1 MLKQRVLT
9 ALAMLIVIL
18 PVMLAQP
25 VLPFFILA
33 AVLLAC
39 AAWEW
44 ARLNGAS
51 PVGAVGMGIAFFV
64 ACCVVLAYERLD
76 FLTPVMWWVAVAL
89 WVVLA
94 TWLLRAGLHQWGL
107 LPATVRC
114 GIGFVLL
121 MLAWVA
127 VCNARALGVNF
138 LLSTLALV
146 FAADIG
152 AYFAG
157 KALGT
162 KIFKKRLAPSISP
175 GKSREGALGG
185 LLLCFL
191 LGWSWSRFDGPTP
204 LSPSLFS
211 DVFQKGWW
219 VGFLCLVALVAL
231 SVVGDLVESLVKRVA
246 GAKDSSQ
253 LLPGHGGVLDRFD
266 ALLPTLP
273 AAMALHF
280 WMVPV

>member
-1 MLKQRVLT
+1 MLKQRVIT
-9 ALAMLIVIL
+9 ALAMLAVIL
-18 PVMLAQP
+18 PVLFAEA

-33 AVLLAC
+33 AVLLGC

-51 PVGAVGMGIAFFV
+51 TSGALVMGLAFFV
-64 ACCVVLAYERLD
+64 VCCIVLAFDHTD
-76 FLTPVMWWVAVAL
+76 FVTPAMWWVAVAL
-89 WVVLA
+89 WVGLA
-94 TWLLRAGLHQWGL
+94 IWLLRSGLHQWGCV
-107 LPATVRC
+107 PVIVRC
-114 GIGFVLL
+114 SIGFVLL

-127 VCNARALGVNF
+127 VCNARTIGVNF

-162 KIFKKRLAPSISP
+162 KIFKRKLAPSISP
-175 GKSREGALGG
+175 GKSREGAVGG
-185 LLLCFL
+185 FLLCL
-191 LGWSWSRFDGPTP
+191 VVAWAWRLFDGPTP
-204 LSPSLFS
+204 ITPSLFS

-219 VGFLCLVALVAL
+219 VGFLCVVALVAL
-231 SVVGDLVESLVKRVA
+231 SVVGDLVESLIKRVA

-253 LLPGHGGVLDRFD
+253 LLPGHGGILDRFD

-273 AAMALHF
+273 AALALHF
-280 WMVPV
+280 WMVLP